1 MDGTRSRQAIN
12 TRDRERL
19 TAYGRSQPVDAIERR
34 NDDMPAKR
42 KRGSSKKHSK
52 AMEAQLEQHRDEI
65 NSETDGQD
73 AQKTDTPAVETGR
86 TDIDVTEDGT
96 GADEATATDTV
107 DTDVVGEARDT
118 DKPQPD
124 GTEDETADG
133 KVDEEPDAEETVD
146 GTEETADSV
155 DDAEK
160 ATENVDDGK
169 TDGDGP
175 QAASDGDLLGENG
188 QDGTEAEDGGVDT
201 DEAENDDTS
210 SDGND
215 THAEDDD
222 AIAPDSD
229 TEDSPV
235 EAGADDTE
243 TEDGDEPAEG
253 DTPDADE
260 SDVDDPAD
268 AHEDDVAE
276 TPDAETDGA
285 EDGQH
290 AMEPSDGNTPDVPSQ
305 PAVDST
311 DSGDDAAAEGEAETV
326 TVENDTAEADAAE
339 PEPAEGTTD
348 ATSDDTETDRADG
361 AEDDSDA
368 PQEQEPADVDT
379 ESDEADDKNDVEDT
393 ADGKEGDADTPPDTA
408 DTPAGAH
415 FAAGDVTTAFDK
427 SIEQAKSIVDSLT
440 GKRDEHDGAEEAEK
454 GAGDVS
460 GIGVEIK
467 TAEEIAE
474 SVIGK
479 HGDEEEFKKTIAKLD
494 EMIDEETAKAT
505 DGHDAENGTEDAGG
519 KKEAEKAADGDTV
532 ADSDS
537 DGGNDLKTA
546 AKSVAG
552 WFKETASSIRESV
565 SAKITETREAVER
578 AKAEREQKRQ
588 EELERKEAEEKAAK
602 EAAADASLT
611 INETAD
617 SDENRNDLTADDASE
632 ITGSEQATAG
642 DTETA
647 KPEAEAEDVAGNET
661 ESQQVTEPDKATEP
675 EPSAPTT
682 DTETAATDWKEGGT
696 DGDATDEKPDT
707 GQTERPD
714 TQADGRGED
723 GGKTQPQIPYAY
735 RQPSR
740 RERRRARKA
749 YGAYG
754 DVSAFERNAYRPD
767 PDKIYGIDPRAYA
780 DMRRPQMPAGV
791 PIDPSRI
798 VIIDAANAPRT
809 LRQGVGLET
818 ADGRYVSKK
827 QGSGAAIAI
836 LVVAM
841 LISGATA
848 AIVTGL
854 VTGTTSST
862 KSVIQTVAENINE
875 ASRQPAGQA
884 FKNAQASVVSV
895 YSYQATSS
903 YGFGIFGYDPS
914 ADENSTSTVMSGIGS
929 GVVINGN
936 GDILTNAHIVNGYS
950 DIMVKVGDRE
960 YSAAL
965 LGIDEESDLA
975 VIHIEGA
982 TDLKS
987 LAFADSSKVGIG
999 DVASTIGAP
1008 YGYDKTLSNG
1018 IISSIDR
1025 NGTYETTDG
1034 MPMYISLFQ
1043 TDANVNAQN
1052 AGGALVDSAGNLIG
1066 INVQTKG
1073 IAGGQGLSTAIP
1085 SNYAKKVADQIIAN
1099 GEASHGRIGVELRA
1113 DDTGAVAIYSV
1124 SKGSSA
1130 STTGMK
1136 AGDVIVS
1143 VGNNKIKSPSD
1154 FMMAIEEQPI
1164 GEYASIKVK
1173 RDGIEQTLKV
1183 KVEAGKVTPKTK
1195 VDGGESTKG

>member
-1 MDGTRSRQAIN
+1 
-12 TRDRERL
+12 
-19 TAYGRSQPVDAIERR
+19 
-34 NDDMPAKR
+34 MPAKR

-73 AQKTDTPAVETGR
+73 AQKTDAPTVETGR
-86 TDIDVTEDGT
+86 VDTDVTTDGT

-107 DTDVVGEARDT
+107 DADAAETARDT
-118 DKPQPD
+118 DGQQLD
-124 GTEDETADG
+124 ETDAETADG
-133 KVDEEPDAEETVD
+133 KTDAEP
-146 GTEETADSV
+146 GTEETTADA
-155 DDAEK
+155 DAEE
-160 ATENVDDGK
+160 ATDNVDDEQ

-175 QAASDGDLLGENG
+175 QSASDGDLSGEKG
-188 QDGTEAEDGGVDT
+188 QDETEVEDDGVDT
-201 DEAENDDTS
+201 DEVENDDTG

-222 AIAPDSD
+222 AIVPDSD

-235 EAGADDTE
+235 EAGADDADAE
-243 TEDGDEPAEG
+243 NGDEPADG
-253 DTPDADE
+253 DSPDSDETDAD
-260 SDVDDPAD
+260 VDTPAD
-268 AHEDDVAE
+268 AHEDDAAD

-290 AMEPSDGNTPDVPSQ
+290 AMGPSDGNTPDVPSQ
-305 PAVDST
+305 PAVDAT
-311 DSGDDAAAEGEAETV
+311 DSGDDAAADGEAETV
-326 TVENDTAEADAAE
+326 TEGNGTADADAAD

-361 AEDDSDA
+361 AGDDSDA
-368 PQEQEPADVDT
+368 PQEQEPESEQEPADVDT

-393 ADGKEGDADTPPDTA
+393 ADGKEGEADTAADTTPDTA

-415 FAAGDVTTAFDK
+415 FAAGDVTAAFDK
-427 SIEQAKSIVDSLT
+427 SIEQAKAIVDSLT
-440 GKRDEHDGAEEAEK
+440 GKHDGAEETEK
-454 GAGDVS
+454 GDGDAS

-505 DGHDAENGTEDAGG
+505 DGHDVEDACVE
-519 KKEAEKAADGDTV
+519 KEAGETADGDTET
-532 ADSDS
+532 DSDS

-552 WFKETASSIRESV
+552 WFKGTASSIRESV
-565 SAKITETREAVER
+565 SAKITETKEAVEK
-578 AKAEREQKRQ
+578 AKAEREQKRH

-611 INETAD
+611 INEKTD

-632 ITGSEQATAG
+632 ITGSEQAAAG

-647 KPEAEAEDVAGNET
+647 KPEAEAEDAAGKET
-661 ESQQVTEPDKATEP
+661 EPQGTEPDKSAEP
-675 EPSAPTT
+675 EPTAPTP
-682 DTETAATDWKEGGT
+682 DAETAATDGKEGGT
-696 DGDATDEKPDT
+696 GGDAADTKPDT

-714 TQADGRGED
+714 TQPDGLGED
-723 GGKTQPQIPYAY
+723 GGKTQPQAPYAY

-1099 GEASHGRIGVELRA
+1099 GEASHGRIGVELRT

-1130 STTGMK
+1130 STAGMK

-1143 VGNNKIKSPSD
+1143 VGNSKIKSPSD

-1183 KVEAGKVTPKTK
+1183 KVEAGKITPKTK

>member
-1 MDGTRSRQAIN
+1 
-12 TRDRERL
+12 
-19 TAYGRSQPVDAIERR
+19 
-34 NDDMPAKR
+34 MPAKR
-42 KRGSSKKHSK
+42 KRGSSKKPSK

-73 AQKTDTPAVETGR
+73 AQKTDTTTVETGR
-86 TDIDVTEDGT
+86 ADTDVTTDGT
-96 GADEATATDTV
+96 GSDEATAADTV
-107 DTDVVGEARDT
+107 DADATETARDT
-118 DKPQPD
+118 DEQQLD
-124 GTEDETADG
+124 ETDAETADG
-133 KVDEEPDAEETVD
+133 KIDAETGTEETVD
-146 GTEETADSV
+146 GTEETAENVADT
-155 DDAEK
+155 EE
-160 ATENVDDGK
+160 ATENVDDEK

-175 QAASDGDLLGENG
+175 QAASDGDLLGEKE
-188 QDGTEAEDGGVDT
+188 QDSTEAEDGEIDT
-201 DEAENDDTS
+201 DAAENNDHDGDGDDA
-210 SDGND
+210 
-215 THAEDDD
+215 HAEDADMTVQ
-222 AIAPDSD
+222 DSD
-229 TEDSPV
+229 TEESP
-235 EAGADDTE
+235 AGADADDTG

-260 SDVDDPAD
+260 SDVDDSAD
-268 AHEDDVAE
+268 EHEDDVAD

-285 EDGQH
+285 KDGQH

-305 PAVDST
+305 PAVDAT
-311 DSGDDAAAEGEAETV
+311 DSGDDATADSEAETV

-339 PEPAEGTTD
+339 LEPAEGTTD
-348 ATSDDTETDRADG
+348 ATSDDTETDRTDG
-361 AEDDSDA
+361 AEDDSDKSQEQE
-368 PQEQEPADVDT
+368 PEQEPADVDT
-379 ESDEADDKNDVEDT
+379 ESDETDEKHDAEDT
-393 ADGKEGDADTPPDTA
+393 ADGKESKADTTTDTA
-408 DTPAGAH
+408 DTPAGAN
-415 FAAGDVTTAFDK
+415 FAAGDVTAAFDK
-427 SIEQAKSIVDSLT
+427 SIEQAKAIVDSLT
-440 GKRDEHDGAEEAEK
+440 GKHDEHDGAEEAEK
-454 GAGDVS
+454 GTGDAS

-479 HGDEEEFKKTIAKLD
+479 HGDEEEFKETIAKLD

-519 KKEAEKAADGDTV
+519 KKEADAAVGGDTA
-532 ADSDS
+532 ADSDN

-552 WFKETASSIRESV
+552 WFKGTASSIRESV
-565 SAKITETREAVER
+565 SAKITETKEAVEK

-611 INETAD
+611 INETTD

-632 ITGSEQATAG
+632 ITGSEQAAAG

-647 KPEAEAEDVAGNET
+647 KPEAEAEDATGKET
-661 ESQQVTEPDKATEP
+661 EPQQTTGPDKAAEP
-675 EPSAPTT
+675 ESAAPTT
-682 DTETAATDWKEGGT
+682 DTETAATDGVEGGT
-696 DGDATDEKPDT
+696 GGDAADEKSGTEQP
-707 GQTERPD
+707 ERPD

-735 RQPSR
+735 RQPGR

-749 YGAYG
+749 YEAYG
-754 DVSAFERNAYRPD
+754 DISAFERNAYRPD

-780 DMRRPQMPAGV
+780 DMRQPQMPAGV

-987 LAFADSSKVGIG
+987 IAFADSSKVGIG

-1099 GEASHGRIGVELRA
+1099 GEASHGRIGVELRT

-1130 STTGMK
+1130 STAGMK

-1143 VGNNKIKSPSD
+1143 VGNSKIKSPSD
-1154 FMMAIEEQPI
+1154 FMMAIEEQPL
-1164 GEYASIKVK
+1164 GECASIKVK